1 MYTIRTYR
9 SAPNFPP
16 MTKQIRVVP
25 EVTIPIPVDLTPQ
38 EAKTLHEK
46 AKAAFN
52 TMEFL
57 AAMGLKPKKE
67 NMLAAKREAEK
78 QFAGSPAAKRRP
90 FNVETTLWLDKLLS
104 EYDNAI
110 IEDTV
115 RLKTYVTTRL
125 VEETEGEKA
134 ADRLRALESLG
145 RLTQLGMFSDK
156 LEVSI
161 NTKSTDELKD
171 ELSKKLSRYMGVA
184 EEVQAEKV
192 KEDVMIIDLDAE
204 LGRKKDINP
213 LEGEEL
219 DD

>member
-1 MYTIRTYR
+1 MLYSVHIGVPPT
-9 SAPNFPP
+9 FPP
-16 MTKQIRVVP
+16 MTKEIRVVP

-38 EAKTLHEK
+38 EAKTLHER
-46 AKAAFN
+46 AKAAFK
-52 TMEFL
+52 TVEFL
-57 AAMGLKPKKE
+57 AAMGLEPKKE
-67 NMLAAKREAEK
+67 NMQAAKREAEK
-78 QFAGSPAAKRRP
+78 QFAGSPVAKRRP

-145 RLTQLGMFSDK
+145 RLTQLGLFADK
-156 LEVSI
+156 VEI
-161 NTKSTDELKD
+161 NVNHKSTDELKQ
-171 ELSKKLSRYMGVA
+171 ELAKKLSRYMGVV
-184 EEVQAEKV
+184 EEIKEEKPQK
-192 KEDVMIIDLDAE
+192 KETVINLDAK

-213 LEGEEL
+213 IEGEEL

>member
-1 MYTIRTYR
+1 
-9 SAPNFPP
+9 

-38 EAKTLHEK
+38 EAKTLHER

-57 AAMGLKPKKE
+57 ARMGLEPKQK
-67 NMLAAKREAEK
+67 NMQAAKREAER
-78 QFAGSPAAKRRP
+78 QFSGSPAAQRRP
-90 FNVETTLWLDKLLS
+90 FNAETTIWLDKLLTN
-104 EYDNAI
+104 YNNAI
-110 IEDTV
+110 VEDTI

-125 VEETEGEKA
+125 VEESDGEKA

-145 RLTQLGMFSDK
+145 RLTTLGLFADK
-156 LEVSI
+156 LEISV
-161 NTKSTDELKD
+161 NTKSTEELKE
-171 ELSKKLSRYMGVA
+171 ELFKKLSRYMGVA
-184 EEVQAEKV
+184 QEVEAEKI
-192 KEDVMIIDLDAE
+192 KETVQVIDLDIE

-213 LEGEEL
+213 MEGEVF